1 MKKDKAAYQV
11 YESIIG
17 SPDLSPG
24 QREPSLETGGIVRSE
39 ANALG

>member
-11 YESIIG
+11 YSEIIG

-24 QREPSLETGGIVRSE
+24 QPHATETK
-39 ANALG
+39 